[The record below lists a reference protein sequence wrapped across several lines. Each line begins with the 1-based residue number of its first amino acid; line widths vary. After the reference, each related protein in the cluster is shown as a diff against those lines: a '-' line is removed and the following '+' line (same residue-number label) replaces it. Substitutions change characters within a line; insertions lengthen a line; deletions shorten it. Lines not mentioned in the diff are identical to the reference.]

1 MHFLLL
7 TYCHTFSRI
16 LIVEVIGMPRTGR
29 PKVDNP
35 KYIKYSIRLDEY
47 MEDRLID
54 YCVKWGIT
62 KGEAIRRAIELLLS
76 GGKR

>member
-1 MHFLLL
+1 
-7 TYCHTFSRI
+7 
-16 LIVEVIGMPRTGR
+16 MPRTGR
-29 PKVDNP
+29 PKSDNP
-35 KYIKYSIRLDEY
+35 KYIKYSIRIDKY
-47 MEDRLID
+47 MESRLLK